1 MANYNWDNSGMLD
14 NMQNMG
20 MKRYKLLTGEG
31 YGKYIARHVVHSDGE
46 WVKWEDVKKYLG
58 IEEPPVAN
66 DEKPFKQRFG
76 EDYVAY
82 LFKKHLVET
91 WGEELE
97 ICGWSQGYLP
107 DAFQYLDPRAYDQAL
122 DAFIEENFDHM
133 EGWYHQK
140 SDGEYC
146 SMYAWKDASKFDPE
160 DYRQF
165 QMNNRY

>member
-31 YGKYIARHVVHSDGE
+31 YGKYIARHVVDQEGE

-58 IEEPPVAN
+58 VEEPPVAN
-66 DEKPFKQRFG
+66 DEKPFQQRFS
-76 EDYVAY
+76 EDYVDY
-82 LFKKHLVET
+82 LFERHLVEI

-107 DAFQYLDPRAYDQAL
+107 DALKAMDPGAYDAER
-122 DAFIEENFDHM
+122 AKFIEDNFDDFVTIS
-133 EGWYHQK
+133 QRIR
-140 SDGEYC
+140 YC
-146 SMYAWKDASKFDPE
+146 FYAWKDASKFDPE

-165 QMNNRY
+165 QNRV